1 MVPHNKPLS
10 ETEAQQTA
18 EKFLLA
24 KYIQSQVEF
33 TGNQLT
39 TRDDVQ
45 IYQLRGRIT
54 MRSRGTLDRFVI
66 PRTANRHD
74 FKIEVD
80 AQQGQI
86 LSYEFL

>member
-1 MVPHNKPLS
+1 MVPNNKPLS
-10 ETEAQQTA
+10 ETEAQQIA
-18 EKFLLA
+18 ERFLLA
-24 KYIQSQVEF
+24 KYVQSQVEF

-45 IYQLRGRIT
+45 IYQMRGRIT

-66 PRTANRHD
+66 PRTANRYD
-74 FKIEVD
+74 FKIEID
-80 AQQGQI
+80 ARQGQI

>member
-10 ETEAQQTA
+10 ETEAQQIA
-18 EKFLLA
+18 ERFLLA

-54 MRSRGTLDRFVI
+54 MRSRGALDRFVI
-66 PRTANRHD
+66 PRTANRYD

-80 AQQGQI
+80 ARQGQI

>member
-10 ETEAQQTA
+10 ETEAQQVA

-24 KYIQSQVEF
+24 KHFESRVEF
-33 TGNQLT
+33 TGNQLVVK
-39 TRDDVQ
+39 DNAQ
-45 IYQLRGRIT
+45 MYQLRGRII

-66 PRTANRHD
+66 PRTANRYD

-86 LSYEFL
+86 ISYEFL